1 MNEASKQI
9 FANDLFKMS
18 CKYTQGIFSKWKICF
33 NVINIRTY
41 DELLSNLSKIFETVK
56 QTTCNNF
63 TVDVNKLQ
71 KQFQSV
77 IQIHLDQSAN
87 FGSLILLVCVTVSY
101 NVAFNSI
108 NR

>member
-9 FANDLFKMS
+9 FANNLFKMS
-18 CKYTQGIFSKWKICF
+18 CKYTQGIPSKWKICF

-41 DELLSNLSKIFETVK
+41 DELLLNLSKIYETVK
-56 QTTCNNF
+56 QTTRNNF
-63 TVDVNKLQ
+63 TVDVNEQQ
-71 KQFQSV
+71 KQLQSV
-77 IQIHLDQSAN
+77 IQIHVEQSAN

>member
-9 FANDLFKMS
+9 FANNLFKMS
-18 CKYTQGIFSKWKICF
+18 CKYTQGILSKWKICF

-41 DELLSNLSKIFETVK
+41 DELLSNLSKILETVK

-71 KQFQSV
+71 KQLQNV
-77 IQIHLDQSAN
+77 IQIHFDQSAK
-87 FGSLILLVCVTVSY
+87 FGLLILLECVTVSY